1 MIEDFGVLGVVLT
14 SSVTASLVTCIFNYR
29 MQRNKIRAE
38 ADSEVFKQQQMNANY
53 RYTRLYETYTNIENK
68 RDGRTIYTDDEIAR
82 IQAGHYDISH
92 ELDPSARL
100 AKEIEAEYRII
111 RPLLDKKFRKNIK
124 RLMNE
129 SERFE
134 NSLLHINVSTTVPS
148 GQVIFEAIVARNKI
162 AATIVEAITDQME
175 DLTDLGPPRK
185 QID

>member
-1 MIEDFGVLGVVLT
+1 
-14 SSVTASLVTCIFNYR
+14 
-29 MQRNKIRAE
+29 
-38 ADSEVFKQQQMNANY
+38 
-53 RYTRLYETYTNIENK
+53 
-68 RDGRTIYTDDEIAR
+68 
-82 IQAGHYDISH
+82 
-92 ELDPSARL
+92 
-100 AKEIEAEYRII
+100 
-111 RPLLDKKFRKNIK
+111 
-124 RLMNE
+124 MNE